1 MKRKVTT
8 PENHT
13 NPSGS
18 GCKPLI
24 YLLFYLTF
32 CILWLQLKRNEPQYL
47 FCLPCKSPTN
57 TPICLRQPYKIRFIF
72 QYQPPTMNFLNIF
85 FHPKS
90 SSGFL
95 TCSTNL
101 SLCGAS
107 DPHLFAYFFIWQI
120 LILSSSFLSSP
131 LNFGR
136 TNSIIPAAPPL
147 KFTTEITVD
156 SHHPKHRRM
165 KINI

>member
-13 NPSGS
+13 NPSGE
-18 GCKPLI
+18 
-24 YLLFYLTF
+24 
-32 CILWLQLKRNEPQYL
+32 WLQTSNLPSFFIWLFVFYGYNLKEMNHNICFVFLANHP
-47 FCLPCKSPTN
+47 P
-57 TPICLRQPYKIRFIF
+57 CLRQAYKIRFIF

-95 TCSTNL
+95 TSSTNL

-120 LILSSSFLSSP
+120 LILSSSFGSSP